1 VTTLRLNPA
10 LAKACHVPDAPR
22 TGTAPPAPPC
32 GNALGDWAL
41 ALVHTRP
48 QKLVIA
54 VSSLTHWAFCLPYAP
69 MPTLQS
75 RFGPALLQ
83 ALLSLGVPPDR
94 ARAEIDHSEP
104 WILGRGIDRRTVGHL
119 TQYRHSV
126 TWAAGEGLSLGAINA
141 RLADHLVL
149 RPREGYPA
157 EEVLRLLGGNP
168 ALVAPAP
175 ERQERP
181 VAQGPMTM
189 RRHRSGARKCTSR
202 WHWPCP
208 TSPRLEAAHQA
219 TILLMRLPHDDGVSG
234 PPSRTG
240 NPRGRWIPRTLV
252 IDFADVDSA
261 SPTFARALLGRG
273 GDARGAQPAPGQRRA
288 RRARSVRAGIP
299 RYFPVT
305 TRR

>member
-1 VTTLRLNPA
+1 MTTLRLNPA
-10 LAKACHVPDAPR
+10 LAKACHVPDAQR
-22 TGTAPPAPPC
+22 TGKAPPAPPC

-54 VSSLTHWAFCLPYAP
+54 VSSRTHWAFCLPYAP

-104 WILGRGIDRRTVGHL
+104 WILGRGIDRSTVGHL

-168 ALVAPAP
+168 ALVAQ
-175 ERQERP
+175 RQNDKSDQWRKAYDHAQAQIGREEVHIP
-181 VAQGPMTM
+181 VALALPDQ
-189 RRHRSGARKCTSR
+189 
-202 WHWPCP
+202 
-208 TSPRLEAAHQA
+208 PRLEAAHQA
-219 TILLMRLPHDDGVSG
+219 SILLMRLPHDDGVSG

-261 SPTFARALLGRG
+261 SPTFARALLDEVATLGVHSLHL
-273 GDARGAQPAPGQRRA
+273 ANAEPGVLEAFERVSRDTS
-288 RRARSVRAGIP
+288 R
-299 RYFPVT
+299 
-305 TRR
+305 